1 MVLNIFQLFCGG
13 DINKEIEE
21 MKSIPGAV
29 LLDVRS
35 ENEFA
40 GGHIPGSIN
49 IPVEKI
55 SEAEHI
61 IRDHNTPV
69 FVYCLRG
76 TRSRRAAGA
85 LKKLGY
91 LQVKSIGGIAAYTGE
106 TE

>member
-1 MVLNIFQLFCGG
+1 MNILRLFTGA
-13 DINKEIEE
+13 DINKEVEN

-69 FVYCLRG
+69 FIYCLRG
-76 TRSRRAAGA
+76 TRSRRTAGA
-85 LKKLGY
+85 MKKLGY
-91 LQVKSIGGIAAYTGE
+91 QQVKSIGGIAAYKGE